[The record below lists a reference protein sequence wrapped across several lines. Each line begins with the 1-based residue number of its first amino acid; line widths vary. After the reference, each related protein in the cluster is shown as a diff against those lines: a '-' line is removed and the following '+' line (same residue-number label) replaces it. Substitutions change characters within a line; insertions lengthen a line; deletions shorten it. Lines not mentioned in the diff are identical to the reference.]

1 MSARCESRRDVVD
14 QKAPSH
20 ASAAEWELAGA
31 HKSGQVVSRDEIA
44 HLCTTMFWLRSW
56 WESHQN
62 AVRATAGNAAAE
74 VHDHFVDGAILA
86 RGTARRMNLD
96 LDESRIRNYRWGNS
110 AQALTIIV
118 AAPATVARRSA

>member
-1 MSARCESRRDVVD
+1 MNARCESQRDLVA

-20 ASAAEWELAGA
+20 AAPAEWELAGA
-31 HKSGQVVSRDEIA
+31 LESGPVVSRDEIA

-56 WESHQN
+56 WESHQD
-62 AVRATAGNAAAE
+62 AVRSTAGNAAAE

-86 RGTARRMNLD
+86 RGTARRMKLD

-118 AAPATVARRSA
+118 AAPGPMARRSA